1 MRGDLPFLA
10 KVLFEI
16 IVLIFIIVL
25 LVYALNAIGAFAVSE
40 DKKYIDLVKF
50 IESKLKSLK
59 IDEKAVW
66 SDSVTY
72 NPVKYSIYF
81 NYTDGRIYLFKC
93 DSPEMLLVFSNVSD
107 INREN
112 LWAKDLEGTNCHP
125 LYVSTQVLNDAVV
138 VNVTAGSILELNN
151 GKLQRAMTVKLYDL
165 AYTYDILYSCIDV
178 GCSMDYY
185 YYLAINNTYDYIN
198 ITKDSRIFDI
208 SSYLIGVKSSIS
220 RGVRVSK
227 YCENESSN
235 IRCVLDAKEL
245 FDKGMLTTFK
255 MTVEIKK
262 TSSNTIIIF
271 KPAI

>member
-1 MRGDLPFLA
+1 MRGDLPFLVR
-10 KVLFEI
+10 VLFEI
-16 IVLIFIIVL
+16 IVLIFIIIL
-25 LVYALNAIGAFAVSE
+25 LVFTLNAIGAFAVSE
-40 DKKYIDLVKF
+40 DKKYIEMVKF

-93 DSPEMLLVFSNVSD
+93 DSPEMMLVFYNVSKD
-107 INREN
+107 
-112 LWAKDLEGTNCHP
+112 LWVKDLEGTNCHP
-125 LYVSTQVLNDAVV
+125 LYISTKVLDDSVI
-138 VNVTAGSILELNN
+138 VNMTAGPILELKDGN
-151 GKLQRAMTVKLYDL
+151 LQKAMTVKLYDL
-165 AYTYDILYSCIDV
+165 MYTYNIIYSCIDV

-185 YYLAINNTYDYIN
+185 YFLAINNTYDYVYV
-198 ITKDSRIFDI
+198 TKDSGIYDI
-208 SSYLIGVKSSIS
+208 SSYLAGVKSSIS
-220 RGVRVSK
+220 KGMQVSE
-227 YCENESSN
+227 YCENKSLS
-235 IRCVLDAKEL
+235 IRCVLNARKL

-262 TSSNTIIIF
+262 SSSGTIITF